1 MTAFRP
7 SYPPCLSIRV
17 FQIEL
22 FIESTRLISFRSA
35 EHDKGYLV
43 ISDAGNH
50 VFIESES
57 LLSGPGTELLIIIPP
72 DSQTK
77 VLILYS
83 VVRWDDFLSCAASN
97 ATSGLPLKRTDV
109 GTFLDVVGYKSLPDS
124 LS

>member
-1 MTAFRP
+1 M
-7 SYPPCLSIRV
+7 SLSIRV

-22 FIESTRLISFRSA
+22 FIQSTGLICFRSA

-43 ISDAGNH
+43 ISNAGNP
-50 VFIESES
+50 VFIESAPV
-57 LLSGPGTELLIIIPP
+57 LPCPGIELLIIIPP

-77 VLILYS
+77 VLILYF
-83 VVRWDDFLSCAASN
+83 VVRWDDFLTCAASN
-97 ATSGLPLKRTDV
+97 ASCGLPLKTTDV